1 VSDEFEDN
9 PHSFWRKPT
18 LWLSVLVLLG
28 MVTAIFIWRPWQLLS
43 SHNTALDLSP
53 EALDAR
59 LLIAEQ
65 QLQRAQREQQTL
77 EKKLNDS
84 QSRNTLMRDEVL
96 AVNQRASLLEE
107 NLRQVTNDQNKSRLS
122 VQLEELE
129 SFLVLSDTRLKV
141 EGDLIGSQRALT
153 LANQSMLDLRDVRM
167 INLKQSVL
175 QEMQMLSSIKDHRPS
190 ALAELDALE
199 TALPQFSA
207 RLAGQS
213 EGKSQTSKNGFQR
226 LLDAMVQVRSAD
238 EQSLL
243 GTSDRSTGEAALAL
257 EIALAR
263 SALNKRDNQ
272 AFQASIR
279 RIQSWLKRLYADG
292 PMLRDRLNKL
302 ANLSKLDLGIRSPLS
317 GTSLQLLRSLNIAT
331 DTTASS

>member
-9 PHSFWRKPT
+9 PRSFWRKST
-18 LWLSVLVLLG
+18 LWLVALALLG
-28 MVTAIFIWRPWQLLS
+28 IIAAVLIWRPWQQLS
-43 SHNTALDLSP
+43 SRSTALDLSP

-59 LLIAEQ
+59 LLITEQ

-84 QSRNTLMRDEVL
+84 QSRNTLMRDELL

-175 QEMQMLSSIKDHRPS
+175 QEMQMLSGIKDHRPS
-190 ALAELDALE
+190 ASAELDALE

-207 RLAGQS
+207 RLPGQS
-213 EGKSQTSKNGFQR
+213 EVKLQGSQNGFQR

-243 GTSDRSTGEAALAL
+243 GSSDRSTGEAALAL
-257 EIALAR
+257 EITLAR

-302 ANLSKLDLGIRSPLS
+302 ANLSKLDLNISSPLS
-317 GTSLQLLRSLNIAT
+317 GTSLQLLRSLSVAT
-331 DTTASS
+331 STTAAS

>member
-1 VSDEFEDN
+1 M
-9 PHSFWRKPT
+9 
-18 LWLSVLVLLG
+18 LLG
-28 MVTAIFIWRPWQLLS
+28 VIAAIWIWRPWQLLS
-43 SHNTALDLSP
+43 SPSAALDLSP

-59 LLIAEQ
+59 LLITEQ

-84 QSRNTLMRDEVL
+84 QSRNTLMRDELL
-96 AVNQRASLLEE
+96 AVNQRAALLEE

-141 EGDLIGSQRALT
+141 EGDLIGSQRALS

-175 QEMQMLSSIKDHRPS
+175 QEMQMLSGIKDHRPT

-207 RLAGQS
+207 RLPGQS
-213 EGKSQTSKNGFQR
+213 EVKSKGSQNGFQR

-243 GTSDRSTGEAALAL
+243 GSSDRNTGEAALAL
-257 EIALAR
+257 EITLAR
-263 SALNKRDNQ
+263 SALNNRDNQ

-302 ANLSKLDLGIRSPLS
+302 ANLSKLDLGITSPLS
-317 GTSLQLLRSLNIAT
+317 GTSLQLLRSMNLAAT
-331 DTTASS
+331 NTTASS